1 MTMPEIKNLIEQ
13 NADEYE
19 FFGIR
24 MDDREFRVGDSVPV
38 SHQLYQD
45 DPEDGTPYNEELG
58 MWDAGELHGT
68 CSIGVNDDENDI
80 ENALELSKGF
90 SYYDHMYLIA
100 GKYAEGGNDE
110 KELIIEDAKVIG
122 GR

>member
-1 MTMPEIKNLIEQ
+1 MTILEIKNLIEQ
-13 NADEYE
+13 KADEYE

-24 MDDREFRVGDSVPV
+24 MDNREFRVGDSIPV

-58 MWDAGELHGT
+58 MWDAGELRGT
-68 CSIGVNDDENDI
+68 CCFGVIDDKNDI
-80 ENALELSKGF
+80 EKALELSKAYC
-90 SYYDHMYLIA
+90 YYDHMYLIA
-100 GKYAEGGNDE
+100 GKYADGGNDK